1 MDICQKMLG
10 VRGLV
15 LGLVVMQTLSLA
27 GGEESSMV
35 EVVVEEKRGVRV
47 LVREDTPTTNCRE
60 MLANLE
66 VRC

>member
-1 MDICQKMLG
+1 MT
-10 VRGLV
+10 GLWF
-15 LGLVVMQTLSLA
+15 LGLVMMQTLSLVC
-27 GGEESSMV
+27 GEEENSMV

-47 LVREDTPTTNCRE
+47 LVRDDTPTTDCRE

>member
-1 MDICQKMLG
+1 MLG
-10 VRGLV
+10 VRGLF
-15 LGLVVMQTLSLA
+15 LGLVVMRTLSMV
-27 GGEESSMV
+27 GGEKSGMV
-35 EVVVEEKRGVRV
+35 EVVVEEEKRGVRV